1 MWKLLYERIKSISEE
16 KSLSIYKIE
25 RDLDFSNGTISKWNK
40 SMPSAKNLKKVADY
54 LGVDMEE
61 LLKTKGA

>member
-1 MWKLLYERIKSISEE
+1 MLYERIKSISEV

>member
-1 MWKLLYERIKSISEE
+1 MLYERIKSISEE
-16 KSLSIYKIE
+16 KALSIYKIE

-61 LLKTKGA
+61 LLRTKGA

>member
-1 MWKLLYERIKSISEE
+1 MLYERIKSISEE
-16 KSLSIYKIE
+16 KALSIYKIE

-54 LGVDMEE
+54 LGVEMEE

>member
-1 MWKLLYERIKSISEE
+1 MLYERIKSISEE
-16 KSLSIYKIE
+16 KALSIYKIE

-61 LLKTKGA
+61 LLKTKGS

>member
-1 MWKLLYERIKSISEE
+1 MLYERIKSISEE

-25 RDLDFSNGTISKWNK
+25 RDLDFSNGTISKWNR

>member
-1 MWKLLYERIKSISEE
+1 MCKLLYERIKSISEE
-16 KSLSIYKIE
+16 KALSIYKIE

>member
-1 MWKLLYERIKSISEE
+1 MLYERIKSISEE
-16 KSLSIYKIE
+16 KALSIYKIE

>member
-1 MWKLLYERIKSISEE
+1 MLYERIKSISEE